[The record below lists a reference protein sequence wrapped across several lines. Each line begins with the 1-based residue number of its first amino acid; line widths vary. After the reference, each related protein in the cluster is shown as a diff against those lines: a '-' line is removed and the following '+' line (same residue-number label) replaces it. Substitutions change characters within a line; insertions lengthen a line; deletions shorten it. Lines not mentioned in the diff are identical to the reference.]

1 MPIAGCML
9 SCDRQRSRPIYN
21 SVVIDDSS
29 VANDDEAEFSEEVH
43 IPFKIQGGVKTIP
56 VKVNGIGFEMI
67 FDTGCSA
74 ALISV
79 AEAQYLYSK
88 GLLTDDDFIDTELN
102 MIADG
107 SIVEN
112 MVVNLREVVIGDK
125 LTATDVKATVS
136 SNINAPLL
144 IGNSVLDRVG
154 ALTIDNA
161 NQELIFHLSD

>member
-1 MPIAGCML
+1 ML